1 MNYNFIMKNFRRTK
15 REVEAF
21 LEQFKSKLDVW
32 GIYFIER
39 GKNDNTLSQLGIT
52 RAFREEVV
60 RQIKVEDYVETICDD
75 QTLGELWVFGKQV
88 NGSEIYIKVALG
100 RFGSR
105 TICVSFH
112 IAEYPMEYVF
122 RNK

>member
-1 MNYNFIMKNFRRTK
+1 MKNFRRTK